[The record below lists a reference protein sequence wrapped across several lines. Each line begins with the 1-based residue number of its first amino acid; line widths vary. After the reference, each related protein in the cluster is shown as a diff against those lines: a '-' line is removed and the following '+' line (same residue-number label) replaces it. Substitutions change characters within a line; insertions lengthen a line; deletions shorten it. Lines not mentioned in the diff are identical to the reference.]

1 MVEFSPVELAWL
13 EILVGFYPV
22 DGLAQFVEITN
33 GVAVAI
39 GIKKSLHRLS
49 HNSEFFDR
57 QLILVAVQT
66 PQIIPGYSEVFRRGS
81 PGSPQPQWN
90 NPALPKGERL
100 PKTNVQYP
108 TIPRR
113 LVITK

>member
-66 PQIIPGYSEVFRRGS
+66 LQIIPGYSAVFRLGS
-81 PGSPQPQWN
+81 PASAHAQWKE
-90 NPALPKGERL
+90 PVLYKRKEPLK
-100 PKTNVQYP
+100 PYVQYSNSP
-108 TIPRR
+108 
-113 LVITK
+113 

>member
-57 QLILVAVQT
+57 QLILVAVLTLQKNSGDIT
-66 PQIIPGYSEVFRRGS
+66 SFRRRTSAVPPS
-81 PGSPQPQWN
+81 PMQIPPSHQHDSP
-90 NPALPKGERL
+90 L
-100 PKTNVQYP
+100 
-108 TIPRR
+108 
-113 LVITK
+113 